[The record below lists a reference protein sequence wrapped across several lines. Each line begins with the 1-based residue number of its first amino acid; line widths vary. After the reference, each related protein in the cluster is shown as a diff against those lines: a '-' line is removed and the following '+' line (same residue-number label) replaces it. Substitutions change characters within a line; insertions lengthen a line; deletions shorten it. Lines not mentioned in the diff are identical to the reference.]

1 MTMRP
6 SAKIVIAAS
15 AALLAQ
21 AAAPG
26 LAAEPYDITVV
37 APLTGGASFVGLGQK
52 DTLDALAA
60 YVNKT
65 GGIQGRDLHFTF
77 RDDQSTPQVAVQLA
91 NEVLPSHP
99 AVIMGSSIVA
109 MCLAMAPLM
118 QDGPVQY
125 CLSPAI
131 HPKPGAYT

>member
-1 MTMRP
+1 MRGK
-6 SAKIVIAAS
+6 AKIALVAAIAAS
-15 AALLAQ
+15 ALSLAG
-21 AAAPG
+21 AAR
-26 LAAEPYDITVV
+26 AAEPYDITVV

-52 DTLDALAA
+52 DNLDALAA

-91 NEVLPSHP
+91 TEAIASHP

-118 QDGPVQY
+118 
-125 CLSPAI
+125 
-131 HPKPGAYT
+131 